1 MSQRCGFTLAEI
13 AISLLIFTVAIL
25 TVIAMLPSG
34 YRAQATAR
42 QQAYAAAAAVTMME
56 SFHNPTTV
64 SLWGYAEPSRNPGL
78 NSAGGRARM
87 VSSGVESKS
96 AQKTTLSPTAWRD
109 GAFSPGWIHFLNQA
123 GMTNPHLAPDLERT
137 LSSRIGGL
145 IPLPDM
151 IAQRLDSDGGEI
163 ARLLADGGSLYYI
176 DPGVVRGLRWGNKF
190 ERGMSDSS
198 KGYRSDH
205 EIHKIVIGVVGS
217 PQQNTLI
224 ADPIESWPW
233 YEMYPFPPA
242 WGTNRGM
249 TSWAKIKVPNLAERT
264 ANAKTTYYTSSNQ
277 LPDATGVLYW
287 GEPWYVSFRRGFMPL
302 DTDKEDDP
310 FNPSQK
316 GLLDSAGNVKKPTDG
331 GFDAWAELGWIG
343 WRWQSRAR
351 LAMLR
356 VASGATLTGDEA
368 LWWQSP
374 HTAAPNDNVWQAFR
388 ALSAGD
394 VDRVR
399 NSGATDDW
407 GNGVAPPGDHPDTT
421 FDDGD
426 GIGDNLNDGCAGWV
440 AVRGFSGA
448 ASEYAFRQ
456 PPGSPPMIATSP
468 APAAPESPNLR
479 AGRPDA
485 DGDGQLNASRPSPN
499 DKFDDRNTQIAPG
512 SGGSILTYEV
522 RASYRDRAIDLWN
535 TVRPSGFPELM
546 TVSTATGPLR
556 VPYVMGDADQY
567 EFGPTQLDRFPM
579 LDPMALA
586 GTTLGGRSQFPPHP
600 AQVMALSFLAHS
612 AMVVSGLRPP
622 FRYLFRTVDE
632 SRKSTPDTD
641 LLRTSSPPFTA
652 ILTGWDLSIPT
663 NPQPIVA
670 TKDVKLVASGVAA
683 GAAIVPMINDTPSVI
698 VLHDGDCLWFEQD
711 PDRVHEVNAGGAG
724 GILSISTTDAAA
736 AVMVT
741 IRRSYTATDTRYVP
755 LGSPGLGAA
764 LTANSR
770 ALRVASPADLAFAR
784 RVHEMSL
791 RWAVAYGRENNLDWG
806 APRPLNIQVA
816 TDRPISIFDLWYDA
830 GANSGA
836 ATPTA
841 NAANNAAANG
851 MAQRRVS
858 NPPPADANG
867 ALANAW
873 SRESIYRWIY
883 GRNPSG
889 PDPVTGN
896 AARPSNI
903 GNPHVYLAT
912 TTRGGGSSADG
923 YTAAPRI
930 AQWAQHDRYWSMWHN
945 GHIREPTAGSD
956 VARFWP
962 ARNFEPE
969 HRGRELVFWGVDWK
983 QYEDAEIVPSA
994 VMDMAKLGVY
1004 PSRINGNRT
1013 DQVGGPSRS
1022 SNYAPGV
1029 FFLDNPEA
1037 WLAWSDPSRN
1047 QTGEMIPSQP
1057 ADVDTADL
1065 KFGHYGADRN
1075 ANGVLDR
1082 GPVPASARMRATTLV
1097 RMNFYDPI
1105 LTIHAGN

>member
-1 MSQRCGFTLAEI
+1 MNVRNGFTLAEI
-13 AISLLIFTVAIL
+13 AISLLVFMVAIL
-25 TVIAMLPSG
+25 TVIAMLPAG

-56 SFHNPTTV
+56 SFHHPAAV
-64 SLWGYAEPSRNPGL
+64 SLWGYAEPGRNNGL
-78 NSAGGRARM
+78 TSNSGRAKM
-87 VSSGVESKS
+87 VSGGVGSQS
-96 AQKTTLSPTAWRD
+96 AQKPALSPTAWRD
-109 GAFSPGWIHFLNQA
+109 GAFTPSGGGWIRFLNEA
-123 GMTNPHLAPDLERT
+123 GVTNPHLAPDLERA
-137 LSSRIGGL
+137 LSTRIGGL

-151 IAQRLDSDGGEI
+151 ITQRLDSDGGEI
-163 ARLLADGGSLYYI
+163 AKLLAEGGSLYYI

-190 ERGMSDSS
+190 ERGKSDSS

-242 WGTNRGM
+242 WGSNRGM
-249 TSWAKIKVPNLAERT
+249 TSWAKVKIPTAAERA
-264 ANAKTTYYTSSNQ
+264 ANAKSTYYTVSNQ
-277 LPDATGVLYW
+277 QPDATNVLCW
-287 GEPWYVSFRRGFMPL
+287 GEPWYVSFRRGFVPL
-302 DTDKEDDP
+302 DMDGSDG
-310 FNPSQK
+310 N

-331 GFDAWAELGWIG
+331 GDDNWAELGWMG

-351 LAMLR
+351 LAILR
-356 VASGATLTGDEA
+356 QASGATLTGDEA

-374 HTAAPNDNVWQAFR
+374 HVAGPNDGVWQAFR
-388 ALSAGD
+388 ALAAGD

-399 NSGATDDW
+399 NLGATDDW
-407 GNGVAPPGDHPDTT
+407 GNNVAPPGDHPSTT

-426 GIGDNLNDGCAGWV
+426 GIGDNGNDGCAGWV
-440 AVRGFSGA
+440 AVRGFGGA
-448 ASEYAFRQ
+448 SSAYAFRQ
-456 PPGSPPMIATSP
+456 PPGSPTMLATTP
-468 APAAPESPNLR
+468 VPAAPESPNLR
-479 AGRPDA
+479 AGRPDL
-485 DGDGQLNASRPSPN
+485 DGDGRLDTNNSY
-499 DKFDDRNTQIAPG
+499 DDRNTQIAPG
-512 SGGSILTYEV
+512 AGGAMLTYEV

-535 TVRPSGFPELM
+535 AVRPSGFPELV

-556 VPYVMGDADQY
+556 VPYAMGDTDQY

-579 LDPMALA
+579 LDPVALA
-586 GTTLGGRSQFPPHP
+586 GTTFGSRSQFPPHP

-612 AMVVSGLRPP
+612 AMVVGGLRPP
-622 FRYLFRTVDE
+622 FRYVFRTVDE
-632 SRKSTPDTD
+632 GRKATPDAD
-641 LLRTSSPPFTA
+641 RYRTGSPPFTA
-652 ILTGWDLSIPT
+652 VLTGWDLSVPS

-670 TKDVKLVASGVAA
+670 TKDVKLVASAVAA
-683 GAAIVPMINDTPSVI
+683 GAAVVPMINDTPSII
-698 VLHDGDCLWFEQD
+698 VFHDGDCLWFEGD
-711 PDRVHEVNAGGAG
+711 PDRVHEVNAGGPG

-736 AVMVT
+736 AVLVPL
-741 IRRSYTATDTRYVP
+741 RRSFTATDTRYVP
-755 LGSPGLGAA
+755 TATVGLGAA

-806 APRPLNIQVA
+806 APRPLNIPVS
-816 TDRPISIFDLWYDA
+816 TDRPISLFDLWYDA
-830 GANSGA
+830 GANTA
-836 ATPTA
+836 VATSTG
-841 NAANNAAANG
+841 NAVNNSAVNG

-858 NPPPADANG
+858 NPPPADANP
-867 ALANAW
+867 ALVSAW

-883 GRNPSG
+883 GRNPAG
-889 PDPVTGN
+889 PDAVTGN
-896 AARPSNI
+896 AARPANI

-912 TTRGGGSSADG
+912 TTRSGGSAADG
-923 YTAAPRI
+923 YTAAPRTNP
-930 AQWAQHDRYWSMWHN
+930 WSQHDRYWSMWHN

-962 ARNFEPE
+962 ARHFEPE

-994 VMDMAKLGVY
+994 VMDMAKVGSY

-1013 DQVGGPSRS
+1013 DQVSGPSRS

-1029 FFLDNPEA
+1029 YFLDNPEA

-1047 QTGEMIPSQP
+1047 QTGEMAQSGSTNP
-1057 ADVDTADL
+1057 ADVDTNDL

-1097 RMNFYDPI
+1097 RLNFYDPI